1 MAVHIPNAFLER
13 MQQLLGSDYDAF
25 RSSYDN
31 PRYVGIRVNTLK
43 ISVSSFLRISPFELK
58 PVPWC
63 STGFYVQTDLKPG
76 KHPYYHAGLY
86 YIQEPSAMAPVELL
100 DVVPGEKVLDL
111 CAAPGGKS
119 TQIAAKL
126 QGEGLLV
133 TNDINA
139 ERTRAL
145 AKNME
150 LYGVRSAV
158 VLNEAP
164 EHIARSFPAYFD
176 KILID
181 APCSGEGM
189 FRKDEDMAR
198 QWEVHSTSKCTVM
211 QHDLLNSA
219 AVMLAP
225 GGRIVYSTCTFA
237 PEENEAMIARFLDQH
252 ADFELVPLP
261 QELGFAPGR
270 PEWLY
275 RLNAEG
281 GDAVFSSQAASL
293 TAQCGR
299 LWPHLIEGE
308 GHFLAVLQQKS
319 EASSAVNFEQ
329 AGRVGQGDRE
339 EWTGRAERAGQAG
352 RYAGAD
358 SGTEAYLG
366 TSTKPSK
373 ISKKHKGDQ
382 RGHASKGRENVV
394 KVPVER
400 ELLECWQ
407 HFASQHVTVELPG
420 QPLLF
425 GSHVY
430 LSPLP
435 KEQLAG
441 LKTVRPGWYVG
452 TVKNGRFAPG
462 HPLATALSAKEASR
476 VLNLDKE
483 QGEAVRYLKGET
495 LNVSAS
501 RIECRDIQGFPKGYV
516 LVCVDGISLGWGKW
530 LDGML
535 KNEYPAGWRWT

>member
-1 MAVHIPNAFLER
+1 MAVHIPMAFLER

-25 RSSYDN
+25 LSSYDN

-43 ISVSSFLRISPFELK
+43 TSVPSFLGQSPFELQ
-58 PVPWC
+58 PVSWC
-63 STGFYVQTDLKPG
+63 PTGFYVQEGLKPG

-86 YIQEPSAMAPVELL
+86 YIQEPSAMAPVEML
-100 DVVPGEKVLDL
+100 DVAPGEKVLDL

-119 TQIAAKL
+119 TQIAARM
-126 QGEGLLV
+126 QGEGVLV
-133 TNDINA
+133 TNDIHA
-139 ERTRAL
+139 ERTKAL
-145 AKNME
+145 AKNIE
-150 LYGVRSAV
+150 LYGVRNAV
-158 VLNEAP
+158 VLNETP
-164 EHIARSFPAYFD
+164 ERIARSFPAYFD

-198 QWEVHSTSKCTVM
+198 QWEVHSTSKCTIM
-211 QHDLLNSA
+211 QRDILKSA
-219 AVMLAP
+219 ADMLAP

-261 QELGFAPGR
+261 KELGFAPGR

-275 RLNAEG
+275 RLNTEG
-281 GDAVFSSQAASL
+281 GDAAFSSQAASL
-293 TAQCGR
+293 TEHCGR
-299 LWPHLIEGE
+299 LWPHLIKGE

-319 EASSAVNFEQ
+319 TASNRQQGERDDAYRIKQEAKSHANVQASIGKSSKM
-329 AGRVGQGDRE
+329 
-339 EWTGRAERAGQAG
+339 T
-352 RYAGAD
+352 
-358 SGTEAYLG
+358 
-366 TSTKPSK
+366 
-373 ISKKHKGDQ
+373 KKHAGHPP
-382 RGHASKGRENVV
+382 GHASKGRESAG

-400 ELLECWQ
+400 ELLDCWQ
-407 HFASQHVTVELPG
+407 QFASEHVTMELPG
-420 QPLLF
+420 KPLLF
-425 GSHVY
+425 GGHVY
-430 LSPLP
+430 LSPLA

-452 TVKNGRFAPG
+452 TAKNGRFVPG
-462 HPLATALSAKEASR
+462 HPLATALSVGEAVR
-476 VLNLDKE
+476 VLNLSQE

-495 LNVSAS
+495 LNVPAS
-501 RIECRDIQGFPKGYV
+501 RIECRGIQGFPKGYV
-516 LVCVDGISLGWGKW
+516 LVCVDGVSLGWGKW